1 MDLKSYYDGLPRGQK
16 FKLAQEL
23 GMPAG
28 YLCQMATGYVKV
40 PPGRALAIEEA
51 TKGQVTRREL
61 LPEDWHKY
69 WLPSELE
76 HTASTRKEVEQ

>member
-1 MDLKSYYDGLPRGQK
+1 MDLKSYYNGLPRGHK

-40 PPGRALAIEEA
+40 PPVRALAIEDA
-51 TKGQVTRREL
+51 TNGLVTRKEL
-61 LPEDWHKY
+61 LPDDWHKY
-69 WLPSELE
+69 WRLDELE
-76 HTASTRKEVEQ
+76 HTANARREVEQ